1 MSTFLRD
8 VIDIPVRAGADDY
21 VLKLTDGTSAEHLR
35 QTLDEYVLTDS
46 LERNFGQALE
56 LIADAIGQRQSRA
69 AFLNGSFGSG
79 KSHFM
84 AVLYALLGNESALR
98 DDPELS
104 TKFKPLVGKFDE
116 LLPGRK
122 ILRLTYHMVGTD
134 SLEEMLFRSYVEQI
148 QRLHP
153 GTDLPPLYLS
163 DELLA
168 DAEVARKT
176 MGDDSFFT
184 MLGASSDQP
193 RSVWDN
199 VDKQPPWTADRYHRA
214 RAAAPDSDER
224 ANLVTALVNSMWG
237 SFTSQARFVDLDKGL
252 RIISEHAKSLDYE
265 AVVLFIDELVLWLT
279 FHVRNHEFFARES
292 QKLSKLVEAS
302 SSRAI
307 PLISFVPRQHDLRK
321 WLANAG
327 ASGAEQEALDRA
339 FHFQEGRFR
348 RIQLGDDNLLEV
360 AHARVLKPKPGME
373 PVLAEAFRNVTRDP
387 LIWDTLRDSMN
398 TDDEH
403 RGASEAE
410 FAKTYPFS
418 PALVSTLRNLAGV
431 MQRERTA
438 LKIMEKML
446 SDRRDTLTVDDLIP
460 VGDAFNDIVDGNT
473 PLDAGTAA
481 MFRSAVDLYRG
492 KLRPYLLQL
501 ADITEEQLLD
511 DPTSQKARLF
521 LGRDRLAKTLLLS
534 AIAPKVPALR
544 DITASRLTALNHGSI
559 KSPLPN
565 GEQRI
570 ALSAVRDWSRTVAP
584 EIKVR
589 DGNDPIIDVTLADVD
604 YKSVLDR
611 VKGED
616 NAGRRRVLIRRLVHS
631 ALGIVNDQDDLTG
644 AATKTVIWRG
654 SRREVDIV
662 FGNVRDASSLNDDA
676 FDARPGTWRFIID
689 YPFDEQP
696 YSHADDGR
704 RVDRLVNTGVDRNT
718 IVWLPQFF
726 TDQINDE
733 LAQLVILDWLFTGS
747 GDRWRT
753 NSDNLSETERAQ
765 ARGILENLRHGSQ
778 NRIEQMLRM
787 AYGLDPADR
796 RFVTPVGDGE
806 LLRSLTRD
814 FHPRDPVAATMG
826 DALDRMIDQA
836 FASVYP
842 AHPEFVPADEEIRP
856 PALELVRA
864 AVAEAVAD
872 PHGRVVIEAG
882 TARKAVQKIA
892 DKLRVGKATG
902 DGVFLFGEQTFGFWA
917 GELDRVPTRPD
928 AAVTVRELQERIKS
942 VNPSW
947 GLRDEARDLIVAA
960 WAMLRRRAWYE
971 AGTAVNPPT
980 LGRLREHLELRPQR
994 LPSATAWDGARALAS
1009 ELFGHTSAR
1018 THLTPDNVA
1027 ELAQQ
1032 LRSRA
1037 TTAESAVRAELDQLQ
1052 AGYTRL
1058 GIQADGG
1065 DRLTL
1070 GQRMLGFLAQLAATG
1085 DNVAVV
1091 DAAAAADFT
1100 IARST
1105 LARLLSHAD
1114 EDATALR
1121 KFDWLLLNNV
1131 TAGTEGFGVR
1141 KEEARAILTQLRSVL
1156 STTDPDLAAKLA
1168 AVNTRIIEWVSAG
1181 AAENRPPISPTPVDP
1196 VAPKPGGAVTPPIRD
1211 RAGAQKAVPEPV
1223 TDPETVTLAGVDDI
1237 DSITAR
1243 LRSAYEHADATGKK
1257 LRVSWWIE

>member
-8 VIDIPVRAGADDY
+8 VIDIPARAGTDDY
-21 VLKLTDGTSAEHLR
+21 VLKLTEGTSAEHLR
-35 QTLDEYVLTDS
+35 QTLAEYVLTDS
-46 LERNFGQALE
+46 LRQNFEQALG

-84 AVLYALLGNESALR
+84 AVLYALLGNAPVLR
-98 DDPELS
+98 DDPELR
-104 TKFKPLVGKFDE
+104 TTFTPLVGMYDD

-134 SLEEMLFRSYVEQI
+134 SLEEMLFRKYVEQI

-153 GTDLPPLYLS
+153 DTTLPPLYLS

-168 DAEVARKT
+168 DAEVARAT
-176 MGDDSFFT
+176 MGDDSFFA
-184 MLGASSDQP
+184 MLGGPGNQP
-193 RSVWDN
+193 TSVWDN
-199 VDKQPPWTADRYHRA
+199 VDKQGTWTADSYHRA
-214 RAAAPDSDER
+214 RAAAPESEDR

-237 SFTSQARFVDLDKGL
+237 SFTSQAQFVDLDKGL
-252 RIISEHAKSLDYE
+252 RIISEHAKSLGYE
-265 AVVLFIDELVLWLT
+265 AVVLFVDELVLWLT

-302 SSRAI
+302 SARAI
-307 PLISFVPRQHDLRK
+307 PLISFIPRQHDLRK

-339 FHFQEGRFR
+339 FHFQEGRFLPIR
-348 RIQLGDDNLLEV
+348 LGDDNLVEV
-360 AHARVLKPKPGME
+360 AHARVLKPKPGMQ
-373 PVLAEAFRNVTRDP
+373 PVLDQAFRNVTRDP
-387 LIWDTLRDSMN
+387 QIWDTLRDSMN

-438 LKIMEKML
+438 LKVMQKML
-446 SDRRDTLTVDDLIP
+446 SDRRNTLTVDDLIP
-460 VGDAFNDIVDGNT
+460 VGDAFDDIVVGNT

-481 MFRSAVDLYRG
+481 MFRSAVELYRG

-501 ADITEEQLLD
+501 AGITEEQLLS
-511 DPTSQKARLF
+511 DPASQQARLF

-589 DGNDPIIDVTLADVD
+589 EGNDPIIDVTLADVD

-611 VKGED
+611 IKGED
-616 NAGRRRVLIRRLVHS
+616 NAGRRRALIRRLVHR
-631 ALGIVNDQDDLTG
+631 AMGIVSDQDDLTG
-644 AATKTVIWRG
+644 AATKTVVWRG

-662 FGNVRDASSLNDDA
+662 FGNVRDAASLNDDA
-676 FDARPGTWRFIID
+676 FEARPGTWRFIID
-689 YPFDEQP
+689 YPFDEHP
-696 YSHADDGR
+696 YSYADDLR
-704 RVDRLVNTGVDRNT
+704 RIDRLRNSGGDRDT

-726 TDQINDE
+726 TDRINEE

-787 AYGLDPADR
+787 AYGLDPADP

-806 LLRSLTRD
+806 LLLSLTRD
-814 FHPRDPVAATMG
+814 FQPKDPVAVTMG

-836 FASVYP
+836 FAASHP

-856 PALELVRA
+856 PILELVRT

-882 TARKAVQKIA
+882 PARKAVQKIA
-892 DKLRVGKATG
+892 DKLRVGRATG
-902 DGVFLFGEQTFGFWA
+902 DGVFLFGEQTFAFWA
-917 GELDRVPTRPD
+917 TELDRAPARPD
-928 AAVTVRELQERIKS
+928 AAVTVRELQGRIKS
-942 VNPSW
+942 VTPSW
-947 GLRDEARDLIVAA
+947 GLRDEVRDLIIAA

-971 AGTAVNPPT
+971 AGTAINPPP

-994 LPSATAWDGARALAS
+994 LPTATAWDRARTLGS
-1009 ELFGHTSAR
+1009 ELFGYTSAR

-1027 ELAQQ
+1027 ELSQQ
-1032 LRSRA
+1032 LRTRA
-1037 TTAESAVRAELDQLQ
+1037 TAAESALRAELDQLQ
-1052 AGYTRL
+1052 AAYARL
-1058 GIQADGG
+1058 GIQPDSG
-1065 DRLTL
+1065 DRLTI
-1070 GQRMLGFLAQLAATG
+1070 GQRLLEFLAQLAATG
-1085 DNVAVV
+1085 DNVSVI
-1091 DAAAAADFT
+1091 DTAAAADLP
-1100 IARST
+1100 IARAT
-1105 LARLLSHAD
+1105 LARLLAHGN
-1114 EDATALR
+1114 EDTAAL
-1121 KFDWLLLNNV
+1121 KGFDWPLLNNV
-1131 TAGTEGFGVR
+1131 SAGTEGFGVR
-1141 KEEARAILTQLRSVL
+1141 KEEARAILNQLRSVL
-1156 STTDPDLAAKLA
+1156 CATDPDLAARLA
-1168 AVNTRIIEWVSAG
+1168 TVKARIIEWVSTTPADP
-1181 AAENRPPISPTPVDP
+1181 RPPITPEPTDPTVPPPGPVTS
-1196 VAPKPGGAVTPPIRD
+1196 ATQNRGAVR
-1211 RAGAQKAVPEPV
+1211 KAVAETL
-1223 TDPETVTLAGVDDI
+1223 TDPETVTLSGADDI
-1237 DSITAR
+1237 NSVTTR
-1243 LRSAYEHADATGKK
+1243 LHSAYEQADASGKR

>member
-8 VIDIPVRAGADDY
+8 VINIPIRAGIDDY
-21 VLKLTDGTSAEHLR
+21 VLKLTEGISAEHLR
-35 QTLDEYVLTDS
+35 RTLAEYVLTDS
-46 LERNFGQALE
+46 LEQNFEQALG

-69 AFLNGSFGSG
+69 AFLNGSFGAG

-84 AVLYALLGNESALR
+84 AVLYALLGNELALR
-98 DDPELS
+98 DDPALRS
-104 TKFKPLVGKFDE
+104 TFAPLVGRYDE

-134 SLEEMLFRSYVEQI
+134 SLEEMLFRKYVEQI

-153 GTDLPPLYLS
+153 GTTLPPLYLS

-168 DAEVARKT
+168 DAEFARAT
-176 MGDDSFFT
+176 MGDDSFFA
-184 MLGASSDQP
+184 MLSGPGDQP

-199 VDKQPPWTADRYHRA
+199 VDEQVAWTADRYHQA
-214 RAAAPDSDER
+214 RAAASESKER
-224 ANLVTALVNSMWG
+224 ANLVTALANSMWR
-237 SFTSQARFVDLDKGL
+237 SFTSQAQFVDLDKGL
-252 RIISEHAKSLDYE
+252 RLISEHAESLGYE

-279 FHVRNHEFFARES
+279 YHVRNHEFFARES

-302 SSRAI
+302 STRAI
-307 PLISFVPRQHDLRK
+307 PLISFIPRQHDLRK
-321 WLANAG
+321 WLSNDG

-339 FHFQEGRFR
+339 FHFQEGRFLPIR
-348 RIQLGDDNLLEV
+348 LGDDNLVEV
-360 AHARVLKPKPGME
+360 AHARVLKPKPGMQ
-373 PVLAEAFRNVTRDP
+373 PVLDQAFRNVTRDP

-438 LKIMEKML
+438 LKVMQKML

-460 VGDAFNDIVDGNT
+460 LGDAFDDIVVGNT

-481 MFRSAVDLYRG
+481 MFRSAVELYRG
-492 KLRPYLLQL
+492 KLRPYLLQV
-501 ADITEEQLLD
+501 AGITEEQLLS
-511 DPTSQKARLF
+511 DPAAQQARLF

-611 VKGED
+611 IKGED
-616 NAGRRRVLIRRLVHS
+616 NAGRRRVLIRRLVHR
-631 ALGIVNDQDDLTG
+631 ALGIVSDQDDLTG

-662 FGNVRDASSLNDDA
+662 FGNVRDAASLNDDA

-689 YPFDEQP
+689 YPFDEHP
-696 YSHADDGR
+696 YSHADDLR
-704 RVDRLVNTGVDRNT
+704 RIDRLRNSGGDRNT

-726 TDQINDE
+726 TDQINAE

-787 AYGLDPADR
+787 AYGLDQADP

-806 LLRSLTRD
+806 LLLSLTRD
-814 FHPRDPVAATMG
+814 FQPKDPVAATMG

-836 FASVYP
+836 FAAVHP

-856 PALELVRA
+856 PVLEMVRA
-864 AVAEAVAD
+864 AVADAVAD
-872 PHGRVVIEAG
+872 PQGRVVIEAG
-882 TARKAVQKIA
+882 PARKAVQKIA
-892 DKLRVGKATG
+892 DKLRVGRATS
-902 DGVFLFGEQTFGFWA
+902 DGVFLFGEQTFAFWA
-917 GELDRVPTRPD
+917 GELDRVPARPD
-928 AAVTVRELQERIKS
+928 AVVTVRELQERIKS
-942 VNPSW
+942 VSPSW

-971 AGTAVNPPT
+971 AGTAVNPPP

-994 LPSATAWDGARALAS
+994 LPSATAWDRARTLGS
-1009 ELFGHTSAR
+1009 ELFGYTSAR

-1032 LRSRA
+1032 LRTRA
-1037 TTAESAVRAELDQLQ
+1037 TTAESALRAELNQLQ
-1052 AGYTRL
+1052 AAYARL
-1058 GIQADGG
+1058 GIQPDGG
-1065 DRLTL
+1065 DRLTI
-1070 GQRMLGFLAQLAATG
+1070 GQRLLEFLAQLAATG
-1085 DNVAVV
+1085 DNVAAV
-1091 DAAAAADFT
+1091 DTAAAADFP
-1100 IARST
+1100 IARAT
-1105 LARLLSHAD
+1105 LARLLAHAD
-1114 EDATALR
+1114 EDTAALQG
-1121 KFDWLLLNNV
+1121 FDWPLLNNV
-1131 TAGTEGFGVR
+1131 SAGTEGFGVR
-1141 KEEARAILTQLRSVL
+1141 KEEARAILTQLCSVV
-1156 STTDPDLAAKLA
+1156 SSTDPDLTAKLA
-1168 AVNTRIIEWVSAG
+1168 AVKARIIEWVSATP
-1181 AAENRPPISPTPVDP
+1181 ADPQPPS
-1196 VAPKPGGAVTPPIRD
+1196 TPPPADPLPDTATSTTRD
-1211 RAGAQKAVPEPV
+1211 RSTTQKATPETL
-1223 TDPETVTLAGVDDI
+1223 TDPETVTLSGVDDI
-1237 DSITAR
+1237 DTVTAR
-1243 LRSAYEHADATGKK
+1243 LRSAYHQADTTGKQ